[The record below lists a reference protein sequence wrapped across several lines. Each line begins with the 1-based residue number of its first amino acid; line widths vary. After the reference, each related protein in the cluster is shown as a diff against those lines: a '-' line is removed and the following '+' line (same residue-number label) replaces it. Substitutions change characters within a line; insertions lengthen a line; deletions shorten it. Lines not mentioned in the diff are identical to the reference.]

1 MNIPDNVLV
10 TLVLPNEQ
18 LDMELPAFLPAEE
31 LAAKLAET
39 LRAYRPERYATV
51 FQLHLS
57 SGGQAFSGTETLA
70 SRGIW
75 DGAILRC
82 RPD

>member
-1 MNIPDNVLV
+1 M
-10 TLVLPNEQ
+10 
-18 LDMELPAFLPAEE
+18 PAEE
-31 LAAKLAET
+31 LTAKLAET

-51 FQLHLS
+51 FQLRLS
-57 SGGQAFSGTETLA
+57 SGGRSLKGKETLA

-82 RPD
+82 RPDQEVG